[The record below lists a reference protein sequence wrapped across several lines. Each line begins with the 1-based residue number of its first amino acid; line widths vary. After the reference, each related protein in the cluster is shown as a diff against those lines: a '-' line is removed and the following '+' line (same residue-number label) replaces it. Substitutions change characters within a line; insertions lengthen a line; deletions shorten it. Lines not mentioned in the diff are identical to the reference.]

1 MFDERF
7 FRPFERLPEGEDGL
21 EVLSLDVA
29 EMDKNLIVKARL
41 PGLRPEEVDI
51 SISGNVLTIK
61 GESREETGEEK
72 ATYHYYELRYGAVQR
87 TIPLPVEVNRIW
99 RKPYSK
105 MGCSI

>member
-61 GESREETGEEK
+61 GESREETGEEVGLIF
-72 ATYHYYELRYGAVQR
+72 AGAAGSPGR
-87 TIPLPVEVNRIW
+87 RSDGDRPEP
-99 RKPYSK
+99 S
-105 MGCSI
+105 